1 MRHHPAAVSDAS
13 AMPTLGA
20 IPDPSSLIDE
30 LAGGFRE
37 TAASIVPW
45 FVSQMPP
52 MYFQDTPAEDVR
64 RHLRA
69 IIAAR
74 TSGAPLDM
82 TLRSEDGR
90 VLTRL
95 TPGNRPGVLADLVG
109 SLPMD
114 PALRSAKIH
123 SSLDGQ
129 LVVDTFEFGERAP
142 FDARDP
148 VQQEKLRAVVE
159 HARVHQPDWSEVD
172 IVQYFSGCAAEYV
185 LTLTPLRFCKHWA
198 LFKAVSGTDGAHVEI
213 EPEADPTQTRITIAF
228 SNARTRTMLERV
240 AIILSRAKISILRA
254 YLDQVKDPPSG
265 AVSILGFVIQTE
277 DGRAVDPEGELWR
290 RTRADLLR
298 VKWIDFDILDLAGRH
313 PDLTLQQAE
322 AVIAFVDLAHQVLV
336 HSSQYLF
343 ASERIM
349 LKAEA
354 TMAQTMR
361 IVELFAARFDPEKP
375 LADAEYERRLAE
387 CRAEAEAAKGVDGVG
402 AIFSTFVDIV
412 AATLRTNYWLPSRF
426 GLSMRLDP
434 KLLVTARRPE
444 LPYGVFFVHG
454 RGFNGFHVR
463 FKEIAR
469 GGLRVVKPRTAAEHA
484 RETERLYDEVYA
496 LAFAQ
501 QLKNKDIPEGG
512 AKCAILLEPG
522 ADTTRCVKAF
532 VNSLLDLITP
542 DPEIASR
549 IVDHWGKQEL
559 IYLGPDENITP
570 AHIEW
575 IVLRARQRKYPLPNA
590 FMSSK
595 PGAGINHKVY
605 GVTSEGVNVFL
616 EVGLKAARG
625 IDPRKQPFTIKITG
639 GPDGDVAGNMIKIL
653 DRDYGANA
661 RIVGIADGSGV
672 GEDPAGLDHAELLR
686 LFKLELPI
694 AKFDK
699 SKLSAK
705 GRIVGIDEPEGLQ
718 LRNTLHNR
726 LVADAFVPGGGRP
739 ATIDDRNWADFLRD
753 DGKPS
758 SPLIVEGANLFL
770 TPEARKQLAARG
782 VTIVKDST
790 ANKCGV
796 ICSSYEIGA
805 SMVLE
810 EQEFLAIKPKFV
822 EQVLEKL
829 RAFARAEAMLLVAE
843 DRRHPEIPLSELAT
857 TASRVINHAADAIQ
871 ASMGRWNESDRKIA
885 KGLVRSHL
893 PAVLFEV
900 AEERVWSR
908 IPAPY
913 LEWMIA
919 KRLAS
924 SIVYREGMDFFANLD
939 PGAIGGLARRYLRK
953 DEENRK
959 LVAAVREGKIPD
971 PKRLAEILERA
982 GTRATLLD

>member
-1 MRHHPAAVSDAS
+1 MRQQTSASPAGAVPTIG
-13 AMPTLGA
+13 AMP
-20 IPDPSSLIDE
+20 DSSLLVNE
-30 LAGGFRE
+30 LVDGFRQ
-37 TAASIVPW
+37 TAESIVPW
-45 FVSQMPP
+45 FISQMPP
-52 MYFQDTPAEDVR
+52 MYFQDTPVDDVR

-109 SLPMD
+109 SLPME
-114 PALRSAKIH
+114 PGLRAAKIH
-123 SSLDGQ
+123 SSADGQ
-129 LVVDTFEFGERAP
+129 LVLDTFEFGERAP
-142 FDARDP
+142 FDPRDP
-148 VQQEKLRAVVE
+148 VQAEKLAAVVE
-159 HARVHQPDWSEVD
+159 HARIHQPEWSEVD
-172 IVQYFSGCAAEYV
+172 IVQYFTGCAAEYV
-185 LTLTPLRFCKHWA
+185 LTLTPYRFCKHWA
-198 LFKAVSGTDGAHVEI
+198 LYNAVRGTDGTHVEI

-240 AIILSRAKISILRA
+240 AITLGRARISILRA
-254 YLDQVKDPPSG
+254 YLDQVADPPSG
-265 AVSILGFVIQTE
+265 AVSILGFVIQTM
-277 DGRAVDPEGELWR
+277 DGTAVDPDGELWR
-290 RTRADLLR
+290 RTRANLLR
-298 VKWIDFDILDLAGRH
+298 IKWIDFDILDLAGRH
-313 PDLTLQQAE
+313 PELSLQQAE
-322 AVIAFVDLAHQVLV
+322 AVIAFVDLAHQILV
-336 HSSQYLF
+336 HNNPFLF

-349 LKAEA
+349 SKAEQSMPL
-354 TMAQTMR
+354 TLR
-361 IVELFAARFDPEKP
+361 IVDLFAARFNPDAPM
-375 LADAEYERRLAE
+375 ADGEFERRLAE
-387 CRAEAEAAKGVDGVG
+387 CRAEAEASKGADGLG
-402 AIFSTFVDIV
+402 TIFGTFVDIV
-412 AATLRTNYWLPSRF
+412 AATLRTNYWLPRRF
-426 GLSMRLDP
+426 ALALRLDP

-469 GGLRVVKPRTAAEHA
+469 GGLRVVRPRTAAEHT
-484 RETERLYDEVYA
+484 RETERLYDEVYG

-532 VNSLLDLITP
+532 VDSLLDLITT
-542 DPEIASR
+542 DPEVSKR
-549 IVDHWGKQEL
+549 IIDRWGRQEL

-575 IVLRARQRKYPLPNA
+575 IVSRAKQRRYPLPNA

-616 EVGLKAARG
+616 EVALKARG
-625 IDPRKQPFTIKITG
+625 IDPRKQPFTVKITG

-653 DRDYGANA
+653 NRDYGANA

-672 GEDPAGLDHAELLR
+672 GEDPAGLDHTELLR
-686 LFKLELPI
+686 LFKAELPI
-694 AKFDK
+694 AQFDK

-705 GRIVGIDEPEGLQ
+705 GRIVGVDEPEGLQ

-739 ATIDDRNWADFLRD
+739 ATIDGTNWMDFLRP
-753 DGKPS
+753 DGTPS

-770 TPEARKQLAARG
+770 TPDARKNLAQKG

-805 SMVLE
+805 SMVLDE
-810 EQEFLAIKPKFV
+810 AEFLKIKPVFV

-829 RAFARAEAMLLVAE
+829 RAFARAEAMLLLAE
-843 DRRHPEIPLSELAT
+843 DRRHPETPLSEIAT
-857 TASRVINHAADAIQ
+857 SASRVINHAADAIQ
-871 ASMGRWNESDRKIA
+871 ASMVRWNDSDRTIA
-885 KGLVRSHL
+885 KTLVRAHL

-900 AEERVWSR
+900 AEERIWSK

-924 SIVYREGMDFFANLD
+924 SIVYREGMDFLANLD

-953 DEENRK
+953 DDENRK
-959 LVAAVREGKIPD
+959 LVAAVREGKLPD

>member
-1 MRHHPAAVSDAS
+1 MRDLPTASSESAV
-13 AMPTLGA
+13 PTIGA
-20 IPDPSSLIDE
+20 IPDSPQLLDE
-30 LAGGFRE
+30 LVSGFRQS
-37 TAASIVPW
+37 AASIVPW
-45 FVSQMPP
+45 FLSQMPP

-69 IIAAR
+69 FIAAR

-90 VLTRL
+90 VVTRL
-95 TPGNRPGVLADLVG
+95 TPGNRPGILADLVG
-109 SLPMD
+109 ALPLEPD
-114 PALRSAKIH
+114 LRAAKIH
-123 SSLDGQ
+123 SSADGQ
-129 LVVDTFEFGERAP
+129 LVLDTFEFGQRTP
-142 FDARDP
+142 FDANDP
-148 VQQEKLRAVVE
+148 AQAEKLRACIE
-159 HARVHQPDWSEVD
+159 HARLHQPDWSEPE
-172 IVQYFSGCAAEYV
+172 IRQYFAGCSAEYA
-185 LTLTPLRFCKHWA
+185 LTLTSYRLCKHWA
-198 LFKAVSGTDGAHVEI
+198 LYKRVSGTDGTHIEL

-240 AIILSRAKISILRA
+240 AITLGRAKINILRA
-254 YLDQVKDPPSG
+254 YLDQVQDPPSG
-265 AVSILGFVIQTE
+265 AVSILGFVIQTV
-277 DGRAVDPEGELWR
+277 DAQAVDPDSELWR
-290 RTRADLLR
+290 RTRSDLVR
-298 VKWIDFDILDLAGRH
+298 IKWIDFDILDLAGRH
-313 PDLTLQQAE
+313 PELSLQQAE

-336 HSSQYLF
+336 HTSAFLF

-349 LKAEA
+349 AKAELH
-354 TMAQTMR
+354 MAQTLR
-361 IVELFAARFDPEKP
+361 IVGLFAARFDPAKP
-375 LADAEYERRLAE
+375 LPDAEFDRLLAE
-387 CRAEAEAAKGVDGVG
+387 YRAEAESAKDAAGVG
-402 AIFSTFVDIV
+402 VIFSTFVKIV
-412 AATLRTNYWLPSRF
+412 AATLRTNYWLQRRF
-426 GLSMRLDP
+426 GLALRLDP
-434 KLLVTARRPE
+434 RLLVTERRPE

-469 GGLRVVKPRTAAEHA
+469 GGLRVVRPRTATEHA
-484 RETERLYDEVYA
+484 RETERLYDEVYG

-522 ADTTRCVKAF
+522 ADITRCVKAF
-532 VNSLLDLITP
+532 VNSMLDLITP
-542 DPEIASR
+542 DPEVTKQ
-549 IVDHWGKQEL
+549 IVDRWGKQEL

-570 AHIEW
+570 THIEW
-575 IVLRARQRKYPLPNA
+575 IVRQARRRGYPLPNA

-605 GVTSEGVNVFL
+605 GVTSEGVAVFL
-616 EVGLKAARG
+616 EVGLKARG
-625 IDPRKQPFTIKITG
+625 IDPRTQPFTLKITG

-653 DRDYGANA
+653 VRDYGANA
-661 RIVGIADGSGV
+661 RILGIADGSGV
-672 GEDPAGLDHAELLR
+672 GEDPAGLDHEELLR
-686 LFKLELPI
+686 LFRAELPI
-694 AKFDK
+694 AQFSKA
-699 SKLSAK
+699 KLSPK
-705 GRIVGIDEPEGLQ
+705 GRVVGIDEPDGLQ

-726 LVADAFVPGGGRP
+726 LVTDAFVPGGGRP
-739 ATIDDRNWADFLRD
+739 ATIDDRNWMEFLRP
-753 DGKPS
+753 DGTPS

-770 TPEARKQLAARG
+770 TSEARKFLAAKG
-782 VTIVKDST
+782 VTVVKDST

-810 EQEFLAIKPKFV
+810 EAEFLKIKSKFV

-843 DRRHPEIPLSELAT
+843 DRRHPETPLSELAT
-857 TASRVINHAADAIQ
+857 TASRVINQAADAIQ
-871 ASMGRWNESDRKIA
+871 ASMVRWNDADREI
-885 KGLVRSHL
+885 GRTLVRMHM

-900 AEERVWSR
+900 AEDRVWTK

-919 KRLAS
+919 KHLAS

-971 PKRLAEILERA
+971 AQRLAAILERA

>member
-1 MRHHPAAVSDAS
+1 MRQDPSAS
-13 AMPTLGA
+13 AESALPTIGSQ
-20 IPDPSSLIDE
+20 PDSSSLIEE
-30 LAGGFRE
+30 LVRGFRDTAE
-37 TAASIVPW
+37 TIVPW
-45 FVSQMPP
+45 FISQMPP
-52 MYFQDTPAEDVR
+52 MYFQDTPPEDVR

-90 VLTRL
+90 TLTSM
-95 TPGNRPGVLADLVG
+95 TPGNRPGVLAELVA
-109 SLPMD
+109 SLPME
-114 PALRSAKIH
+114 PGLRTAKIH
-123 SSLDGQ
+123 SSADGQ
-129 LVVDTFEFGERAP
+129 LVLDTFEFGERAP

-148 VQQEKLRAVVE
+148 AQAEKLRAVVE
-159 HARVHQPDWSEVD
+159 HARIHQPDWSEHD
-172 IVQYFSGCAAEYV
+172 IVQYFAGCSAEYV
-185 LTLTPLRFCKHWA
+185 LTLTPLRFCKHWS
-198 LFKAVSGTDGAHVEI
+198 LYRAVAGSDGTHVTI

-240 AIILSRAKISILRA
+240 AVTLRRAHISIVRA
-254 YLDQVKDPPSG
+254 YLDQVRDPPFG
-265 AVSILGFVIQTE
+265 TVSILGFVIQTE
-277 DGRAVDPEGELWR
+277 DGRAIDPDGPLWR
-290 RTRADLLR
+290 RTRAELLR
-298 VKWIDFDILDLAGRH
+298 VKWVDFDILELASRH
-313 PDLTLQQAE
+313 PELEIPQAE
-322 AVIAFVDLAHQVLV
+322 AVIAFAHLTHQVLV
-336 HSSQYLF
+336 HTNSFLF
-343 ASERIM
+343 AEERI
-349 LKAEA
+349 LA
-354 TMAQTMR
+354 TLEQSMPLTVR
-361 IVELFAARFDPEKP
+361 IVDLFAARFNPEKP
-375 LADAEYERRLAE
+375 LPEGEFNRRFAEL
-387 CRAEAEAAKGVDGVG
+387 RAESESVKGADGTG
-402 AIFSTFVDIV
+402 AIFGSLLDAV
-412 AATLRTNYWLPSRF
+412 AATLRTNYWLTRRF
-426 GLSMRLDP
+426 GLSLRLDP
-434 KLLVTARRPE
+434 KLLVTPRRSE
-444 LPYGVFFVHG
+444 VPYGVFFVHG

-469 GGLRVVKPRTAAEHA
+469 GGLRVVRPRTAAQHG
-484 RETERLYDEVYA
+484 REAERLYDEVYG

-512 AKCAILLEPG
+512 AKCAVLLEPG

-532 VNSLLDLITP
+532 VDSLLDLITTDP
-542 DPEIASR
+542 DVASR
-549 IVDHWGKQEL
+549 IVDRWGRQEL

-575 IVLRARQRKYPLPNA
+575 IVSRARQRKYPLPNA

-595 PGAGINHKVY
+595 PGAGINHKTY

-616 EVGLKAARG
+616 EVGLKARG
-625 IDPRKQPFTIKITG
+625 IDPRKQPFTVKITG

-653 DRDYGANA
+653 HRDYGANA

-672 GEDPAGLDHAELLR
+672 GEDPAGLDHEELLR
-686 LFKLELPI
+686 LFKAELPI
-694 AKFDK
+694 AHFDK
-699 SKLSAK
+699 GKLSPK
-705 GRIVGIDEPEGLQ
+705 GRIVSVDEPEGLQ

-726 LVADAFVPGGGRP
+726 VVADAFVPGGGRP
-739 ATIDDRNWADFLRD
+739 ATIDDQNWKEFLHP
-753 DGKPS
+753 DGTPT

-810 EQEFLAIKPKFV
+810 EEEFLRIKPKFV

-829 RAFARAEAMLLVAE
+829 RGFARAEAMLLVAE

-857 TASRVINHAADAIQ
+857 MQSRVINHAADAIQ
-871 ASMGRWNESDRKIA
+871 ASMARWNEKDREIA
-885 KGLVRSHL
+885 RQLVRAHL

-900 AEERVWSR
+900 AEDRIWTK

-939 PGAIGGLARRYLRK
+939 PNAIGGLARRYLRK

-959 LVAAVREGKIPD
+959 LVAAVREGRIPD

>member
-1 MRHHPAAVSDAS
+1 MPPDSS
-13 AMPTLGA
+13 ATSQADLPTLGST
-20 IPDPSSLIDE
+20 PDPAALIDE
-30 LAGGFRE
+30 LVRGFRE
-37 TAASIVPW
+37 TAESIVPW
-45 FVSQMPP
+45 FISQMPP
-52 MYFQDTPAEDVR
+52 MYFQGTPPEDVR

-69 IIAAR
+69 IIAAK

-90 VLTRL
+90 TLTSM
-95 TPGNRPGVLADLVG
+95 TPGNRPGVLAELVA
-109 SLPMD
+109 SLPME
-114 PALRSAKIH
+114 PGLRAAKIH
-123 SSLDGQ
+123 ATADGQ
-129 LVVDTFEFGERAP
+129 LVLDTFEFGERAP
-142 FDARDP
+142 FDPSDP
-148 VQQEKLRAVVE
+148 AQAEKLRAVIE
-159 HARVHQPDWSEVD
+159 HARIHEPEWTEDQ
-172 IVQYFSGCAAEYV
+172 IRRYFAGCAAEYV
-185 LTLTPLRFCKHWA
+185 LTLTPLRFCKHWN
-198 LFKAVSGTDGAHVEI
+198 LFREVAGTDGTHVSI
-213 EPEADPTQTRITIAF
+213 EPESDPTQTRITIAF

-240 AIILSRAKISILRA
+240 AVTLRRAHINIVRA

-265 AVSILGFVIQTE
+265 EVSILGFVIQTE
-277 DGRAVDPEGELWR
+277 DGRAIDEESELWR
-290 RTRADLLR
+290 RVRSELLR
-298 VKWIDFDILDLAGRH
+298 VKWVDFDILELATRH
-313 PDLTLQQAE
+313 PQLEIPQAE
-322 AVIAFVDLAHQVLV
+322 AIIAFAHLIHQVLV
-336 HSSQYLF
+336 HANPFLF
-343 ASERIM
+343 AEERI
-349 LKAEA
+349 LA
-354 TMAQTMR
+354 TLEHAMPLTVR
-361 IVELFAARFDPEKP
+361 IVDLFAARFDPERP
-375 LADAEYERRLAE
+375 LPEGECSRRFAEL
-387 CRAEAEAAKGVDGVG
+387 RAEAEAVKGADGAGV
-402 AIFSTFVDIV
+402 IFATMLDAV
-412 AATLRTNYWLPSRF
+412 ASTLRTNYWLPRRF
-426 GLSMRLDP
+426 GLSLRLDP
-434 KLLVTARRPE
+434 KLLVTPKRPE
-444 LPYGVFFVHG
+444 APYGVFFVHG

-469 GGLRVVKPRTAAEHA
+469 GGLRVVRPRTAVQHA
-484 RETERLYDEVYA
+484 KESERLYDEVYA

-532 VNSLLDLITP
+532 VDSMLDLITT
-542 DPEIASR
+542 DPSVASKIIDR
-549 IVDHWGKQEL
+549 WGRQEF

-575 IVLRARQRKYPLPNA
+575 IVARARQRKYPLPNA

-595 PGAGINHKVY
+595 PRAGINHKTY

-616 EVGLKAARG
+616 EVGLKARG

-686 LFKLELPI
+686 LFKAELPI
-694 AKFDK
+694 AHFDK
-699 SKLSAK
+699 SKLSPK
-705 GRIVGIDEPEGLQ
+705 GRIVSIDEPEGLQ

-726 LVADAFVPGGGRP
+726 IDADAFVPGGGRP
-739 ATIDDRNWADFLRD
+739 ATIDDQNWREFLRP
-753 DGKPS
+753 DGTPS

-770 TPEARKQLAARG
+770 TPEARKQLAAKG

-796 ICSSYEIGA
+796 ITSSYEICA

-810 EQEFLAIKPKFV
+810 EEEFLAIKPRFV

-857 TASRVINHAADAIQ
+857 MESRVINHAADAIQ
-871 ASMGRWNESDRKIA
+871 ASMTRWNDRDREIGKQ
-885 KGLVRSHL
+885 LVRAHL

-900 AEERVWSR
+900 AEDRIWSR
-908 IPAPY
+908 LPAPY

-924 SIVYREGMDFFANLD
+924 TIVYREGMDFFANLD
-939 PGAIGGLARRYLRK
+939 PNAIGGLARRYLRK

-959 LVAAVREGKIPD
+959 LVAAVREGRIPD
-971 PKRLAEILERA
+971 PQRLAEILERA

>member
-1 MRHHPAAVSDAS
+1 MRQTPAAAPESDA
-13 AMPTLGA
+13 PTIGVLPECS
-20 IPDPSSLIDE
+20 ILVDE
-30 LAGGFRE
+30 LVSGFRQ
-37 TAASIVPW
+37 TAESIVPW

-52 MYFQDTPAEDVR
+52 MYFQDTPPDDVR

-69 IIAAR
+69 IIAAK

-109 SLPMD
+109 SLPLE
-114 PALRSAKIH
+114 PGLRAAKIH
-123 SSLDGQ
+123 SSVDGQ
-129 LVVDTFEFGERAP
+129 LVLDTFEFGQRAP
-142 FDARDP
+142 FEPRDP
-148 VQQEKLRAVVE
+148 AQAEKLRAVIE
-159 HARVHQPDWSEVD
+159 HARVHQPDWAETE
-172 IVQYFSGCAAEYV
+172 IVQYFTGCAAEYV

-198 LFKAVSGTDGAHVEI
+198 LYTAVRGTDGTRVEI
-213 EPEADPTQTRITIAF
+213 EPEADPAQTRITIAF

-240 AIILSRAKISILRA
+240 AIVLSRAGINIVRA

-265 AVSILGFVIQTE
+265 EVSILGFVIQTA
-277 DGRAVDPEGELWR
+277 DGKAVDADGDLWR
-290 RTRADLLR
+290 RVHADLVR
-298 VKWIDFDILDLAGRH
+298 IKWIDFDILDLAGRH
-313 PDLTLQQAE
+313 PELSLQKAE

-336 HSSQYLF
+336 HTNAFLF

-349 LKAEA
+349 SKAEQS
-354 TMAQTMR
+354 MPQLMR
-361 IVELFAARFDPEKP
+361 LVDLFAARFDPKKP
-375 LADAEYERRLAE
+375 LADAEFDRRLAE
-387 CRAEAEAAKGVDGVG
+387 CRAEAESAKGADGVG
-402 AIFSTFVDIV
+402 TIFGTFVDIV
-412 AATLRTNYWLPSRF
+412 ASTLRTNYWLQRRF
-426 GLSMRLDP
+426 GLALRLDP
-434 KLLVTARRPE
+434 KLLVTPRRPE

-469 GGLRVVKPRTAAEHA
+469 GGLRVVRPRTPAEHS
-484 RETERLYDEVYA
+484 RETERLYDEVYG

-522 ADTTRCVKAF
+522 ADPTRCVKAF
-532 VNSLLDLITP
+532 VNSLLDLITT
-542 DPEIASR
+542 DPEVSKQIIDR
-549 IVDHWGKQEL
+549 WGKQEL

-575 IVLRARQRKYPLPNA
+575 IVARARQRKYPLPNA

-616 EVGLKAARG
+616 EVGLKAHG

-672 GEDPAGLDHAELLR
+672 GEDPAGLDHDELLR
-686 LFKLELPI
+686 LFKAELPI
-694 AKFDK
+694 AQFDK
-699 SKLSAK
+699 SRLSAK
-705 GRIVGIDEPEGLQ
+705 GRIVSVDEPEGMQ

-739 ATIDDRNWADFLRD
+739 ATIDDRNWMEFLRP

-770 TPEARKQLAARG
+770 TPEARKELSKKG

-805 SMVLE
+805 SMVLDE
-810 EQEFLAIKPKFV
+810 AEFLKIKPTFV

-871 ASMGRWNESDRKIA
+871 ASMHRWNASDREIA
-885 KGLVRSHL
+885 RGLVRAHL

-900 AEERVWSR
+900 AEDRVWKQ
-908 IPAPY
+908 IPASY
-913 LEWMIA
+913 LDWIVA

-953 DEENRK
+953 DEENRT

>member
-1 MRHHPAAVSDAS
+1 MRDKQSASLAS
-13 AMPTLGA
+13 APTNLGA
-20 IPDPSSLIDE
+20 IPDPAMLIDE
-30 LAGGFRE
+30 LIDGFRQNAE
-37 TAASIVPW
+37 SIVPW

-52 MYFQDTPAEDVR
+52 MYFQDTPPEDVR

-69 IIAAR
+69 FIAAR

-109 SLPMD
+109 SLPME
-114 PALRSAKIH
+114 PGLRSAKIH
-123 SSLDGQ
+123 SSADGQ
-129 LVVDTFEFGERAP
+129 LVLDTFEFGERTP
-142 FDARDP
+142 FEARDP
-148 VQQEKLRAVVE
+148 AQAEKLHAVIE
-159 HARVHQPDWSEVD
+159 HARLHQPAWSETD

-185 LTLTPLRFCKHWA
+185 LTLTPYRICKHWS
-198 LFKAVSGTDGAHVEI
+198 LFEAVRGTDGTAVEI

-240 AIILSRAKISILRA
+240 AITLSRAKINITRA

-265 AVSILGFVIQTE
+265 AVTILGFVIQTV
-277 DGRAVDPEGELWR
+277 DGKAVDPSSELWR
-290 RTRADLLR
+290 RARADLVR
-298 VKWIDFDILDLAGRH
+298 IKWIDFDILDLAGRH
-313 PDLTLQQAE
+313 PELSLQQAE

-336 HSSQYLF
+336 HSNPFLF

-349 LKAEA
+349 AKAELH
-354 TMAQTMR
+354 MAQTMR
-361 IVELFAARFDPEKP
+361 IVELFAARFDPRKP
-375 LADAEYERRLAE
+375 LSDADFERRLAE
-387 CRAEAEAAKGVDGVG
+387 CRAEAESVKGADGVG
-402 AIFSTFVDIV
+402 SIFNTFVNIV
-412 AATLRTNYWLPSRF
+412 ASTLRTNYWLQLRF
-426 GLSMRLDP
+426 ALALRLDP
-434 KLLVTARRPE
+434 RLLVSERRPE

-469 GGLRVVKPRTAAEHA
+469 GGLRVVRPRTAAEHV
-484 RETERLYDEVYA
+484 RETERLFDEVYG

-501 QLKNKDIPEGG
+501 HLKNKDIPEGG

-532 VNSLLDLITP
+532 VNSLLDLITT
-542 DPEIASR
+542 DPEITSQIIDR
-549 IVDHWGKQEL
+549 WGRQEL

-570 AHIEW
+570 VHIEW
-575 IVLRARQRKYPLPNA
+575 IVAQARRRKYPLPNA

-616 EVGLKAARG
+616 EVGLKARG
-625 IDPRKQPFTIKITG
+625 IDPRTQPFTIKITG

-661 RIVGIADGSGV
+661 RILGIADGSGV
-672 GEDPAGLDHAELLR
+672 GEDPNGLDHAELLR
-686 LFKLELPI
+686 LFKAELPI
-694 AKFDK
+694 AQFNK
-699 SKLSAK
+699 SKLSPK
-705 GRIVGIDEPEGLQ
+705 GRIVGVDEPDGQQ
-718 LRNTLHNR
+718 LRNTMHNR
-726 LVADAFVPGGGRP
+726 IVADAFVPGGGRP
-739 ATIDDRNWADFLRD
+739 ATIDERNWMEFLRP
-753 DGKPS
+753 DGTPS

-770 TPEARKQLAARG
+770 TPEARKQLSAKG

-805 SMVLE
+805 SMVLDE
-810 EQEFLAIKPKFV
+810 AEFLKIKPIFV

-829 RAFARAEAMLLVAE
+829 RGFARAEAMLLVAE
-843 DRRHPEIPLSELAT
+843 DRRHPETPLSELAT
-857 TASRVINHAADAIQ
+857 QASKVINAAADAIQ
-871 ASMGRWNESDRKIA
+871 ASMARWTDADRKTA
-885 KGLVRSHL
+885 QSLVRAHL

-900 AEERVWSR
+900 AEDRVWKQ
-908 IPAPY
+908 IPGPY

-939 PGAIGGLARRYLRK
+939 PSAIGGLARRYLRK
-953 DEENRK
+953 DEENRA
-959 LVAAVREGKIPD
+959 LVASVRAGKIPD
-971 PKRLAEILERA
+971 AQRLAEILERA